1 MPASDPAA
9 SVSRDATAAPVV
21 ALRSITRRFPGVLAN
36 DRVDLALVP
45 GRVHVLLG
53 ENGAGK
59 STLIA
64 ILAGLQQPDA
74 GEILVDGRPV
84 AIASPRRALDLGI
97 GTVFQHEMLVPSLS
111 VVENLV
117 LGGGPWWRR
126 CRRGAAAVR
135 YRAIAAPLGI
145 LIDPDRLVGDLSL
158 GERQQVEIVR
168 ALWRGGRILVL
179 DEPTSMLT
187 PDEIG
192 ALGRL
197 LGRLRE
203 RGTAILLVTHKL
215 DEAYALGDEVSVLRQ
230 GRLVG
235 RIEPEELARLDRDAA
250 VARIVR
256 AMFEETGSGDP
267 AVAAEGGRAA
277 RRRPPAPGAPDVLRV
292 EGLSVAGPDGRRV
305 VEGVSFA
312 VRAGEIF
319 GIAGVDGN
327 GQKPLLEAISG
338 QRPASGRVW
347 LDGEEIGGLAVPARH
362 RRGLRY
368 VTDDRLGEGTIAQ
381 APVAEALVLK
391 RIGEAPFW
399 RSGIVRPAAIKAHAA
414 AAIERFDIRVPG
426 PGTPVGRL
434 SGGNIQK
441 VLLARELHGRAKVI
455 LYNKPTYGLDLNNIR
470 LTRGRIRDGADAG
483 MAVVVVSTDLDEL
496 VSLCDRIGVMSRGRL
511 AGIVDNDD
519 GGGGGARARIGQ
531 LMIGMPVR

>member
-1 MPASDPAA
+1 MTRGSA
-9 SVSRDATAAPVV
+9 VVPVV

-45 GRVHVLLG
+45 GRVHALLG

-64 ILAGLQQPDA
+64 ILAGLQRPDS

-84 AIASPRRALDLGI
+84 TIASPRRALDLGI

-126 CRRGAAAVR
+126 CRRAAAAVR
-135 YRAIAAPLGI
+135 YRALAAPLGI
-145 LIDPDRLVGDLSL
+145 LVDPDRLVGDLSL

-168 ALWRGGRILVL
+168 ALWRAGRVLVL
-179 DEPTSMLT
+179 DEPTSMLA
-187 PDEIG
+187 PDEIE

-215 DEAYALGDEVSVLRQ
+215 DEAYAFGDEVSVLRH

-235 RIEPEELARLDRDAA
+235 RIGPEEFAGLDRDAA

-256 AMFEETGSGDP
+256 AMFGED
-267 AVAAEGGRAA
+267 AVAAEDGRAA
-277 RRRPPAPGAPDVLRV
+277 RRRPPAADAQEVLRV
-292 EGLSVAGPDGRRV
+292 EGLSVTGPDGRPV
-305 VEGVSFA
+305 VEGVAFA

-327 GQKPLLEAISG
+327 GQKPLLEAIAG
-338 QRPASGRVW
+338 QRPASSGSIR
-347 LDGEEIGGLAVPARH
+347 LDGLEVGGLPVAARH

-399 RSGIVRPAAIKAHAA
+399 RSGIVRPAAIEAHAV
-414 AAIERFDIRVPG
+414 AAIERFDIRAPG

-441 VLLARELHGRAKVI
+441 VLLARELHGQAKAI
-455 LYNKPTYGLDLNNIR
+455 LYDKPTYGLDLHNIH

-483 MAVVVVSTDLDEL
+483 MAVVLASTDLDEL
-496 VSLCDRIGVMSRGRL
+496 LSLCGRIGVMSRGRL
-511 AGIVDNDD
+511 AGIVDN
-519 GGGGGARARIGQ
+519 GAGARARIGR
-531 LMIGMPVR
+531 LMIGGAAP